1 MSEELKPPMRC
12 SFGQSALIPDCSW
25 RVPFQRLRAAA
36 LPMTGSVPKTTG
48 DTQKEVV
55 EYMAAAVPLATGP
68 HFNMGLG

>member
-1 MSEELKPPMRC
+1 
-12 SFGQSALIPDCSW
+12 
-25 RVPFQRLRAAA
+25 
-36 LPMTGSVPKTTG
+36 MTGSVPKTTG